1 VTEQSPKRQSA
12 IAFSERLLG
21 VAIDTVASSKV
32 EITELGA
39 RDPKIVALALLC
51 RTISNF
57 KGAMVM
63 VREDLIIE
71 AQTLT
76 RCCYENLI
84 WIAALRDRGS
94 QFVNDMLNDEAANRK
109 TVGQNTLKL
118 SSRAGANSEAADA
131 RLLRELIRQ
140 SEAQFPDGRKLH
152 VDKTASGTAIE
163 LVYATYAQLSLGS
176 AHPTITALGRHLR
189 SELEGN
195 TRHFVIHVVPEVP
208 EKQLLRTMRWA
219 CEAFLGVIVACNEM
233 LGGTRMNDAIRE
245 AFEEQPRVFTLDADG
260 YEKEVD
266 KTKSR

>member
-94 QFVNDMLNDEAANRK
+94 QFVNDMLNDEAANLQ
-109 TVGQNTLKL
+109 TYEQAYQSASQVFNIVNTL
-118 SSRAGANSEAADA
+118 
-131 RLLRELIRQ
+131 IM
-140 SEAQFPDGRKLH
+140 
-152 VDKTASGTAIE
+152 
-163 LVYATYAQLSLGS
+163 S
-176 AHPTITALGRHLR
+176 AL
-189 SELEGN
+189 N
-195 TRHFVIHVVPEVP
+195 
-208 EKQLLRTMRWA
+208 
-219 CEAFLGVIVACNEM
+219 LGVQTAV
-233 LGGTRMNDAIRE
+233 T
-245 AFEEQPRVFTLDADG
+245 
-260 YEKEVD
+260 
-266 KTKSR
+266 